1 MLVRYKN
8 DNETVAMGLMSFMP
22 NEKDVK
28 HLQHTMQAYN
38 TNPNWHLYLWRKD
51 EKNIGAIDLI
61 IEDTF
66 EMVVQHLS
74 VDTSC
79 RIMFVARKMV
89 DEILLIYGSQYN
101 IVSDDLT
108 QLFLK
113 KCISLD
119 KMDHD
124 NN

>member
-8 DNETVAMGLMSFMP
+8 DHEKVAMGLLSFMP

-38 TNPNWHLYLWRKD
+38 TNPNWHLYLWRED
-51 EKNIGAIDLI
+51 EKNIGAIGLR
-61 IEDTF
+61 IEDNF
-66 EMVVQHLS
+66 EMVVQHIS
-74 VDTSC
+74 VDPSC
-79 RIMFVARKMV
+79 RNMGVGRKMV
-89 DEILLIYGSQYN
+89 DEIWLIYGSQYN

>member
-8 DNETVAMGLMSFMP
+8 DHEKVAMGLLSIMP
-22 NEKDVK
+22 KEKDVK
-28 HLQHTMQAYN
+28 HVKETIQTYN
-38 TNPNWHLYLWRKD
+38 TNPNCHLYLWRED
-51 EKNIGAIDLI
+51 EKNIGAIGLGVD
-61 IEDTF
+61 DNV
-66 EMVVQHLS
+66 EMVVQDIS
-74 VDTSC
+74 VDPSS
-79 RIMFVARKMV
+79 RNMGVGRKMV
-89 DEILLIYGSQYN
+89 DEIWLIYGSQYN
-101 IVSDDLT
+101 IVSNDLT